1 MCTSAETRAALV
13 QAERLDKIGREEI
26 STEQAARVPARVKTR
41 HSAVGELPTLP
52 TKNTKNMTKEEN
64 KARTT
69 AAVAEMIRNAREA
82 LGWTLYKLSKE
93 TGIAEGHLSKIEAGK
108 IVPRVDMLQRITK
121 ALRVC
126 IAFPLEFRNTKYV

>member
-1 MCTSAETRAALV
+1 
-13 QAERLDKIGREEI
+13 
-26 STEQAARVPARVKTR
+26 
-41 HSAVGELPTLP
+41 
-52 TKNTKNMTKEEN
+52 MTKEEN

-82 LGWTLYKLSKE
+82 LGWTLYRLSKE
-93 TGIAEGHLSKIEAGK
+93 TGITEGHLSKIEAGK

-126 IAFPLEFRNTKYV
+126 IAFPLEFRNIKYV

>member
-1 MCTSAETRAALV
+1 
-13 QAERLDKIGREEI
+13 
-26 STEQAARVPARVKTR
+26 
-41 HSAVGELPTLP
+41 
-52 TKNTKNMTKEEN
+52 MTKEEN

-126 IAFPLEFRNTKYV
+126 IAFPLEFKNIKYV